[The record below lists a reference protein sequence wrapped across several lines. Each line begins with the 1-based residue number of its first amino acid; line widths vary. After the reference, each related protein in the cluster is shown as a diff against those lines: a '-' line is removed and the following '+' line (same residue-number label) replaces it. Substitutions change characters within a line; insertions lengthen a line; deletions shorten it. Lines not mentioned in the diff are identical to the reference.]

1 MDFWNRLRNE
11 LDYQGITHKELADK
25 IWIIK
30 GSLESKF
37 ARENTPDADF
47 LYKCSKALNLTMD
60 YLYTGKIKDS
70 ITDEDIRLIKEYH
83 QLSDHDKKVFKA
95 ILSTMNK
102 VAAEITPDDTN
113 YVFVEK

>member
-1 MDFWNRLRNE
+1 MDL
-11 LDYQGITHKELADK
+11 LH
-25 IWIIK
+25 
-30 GSLESKF
+30 
-37 ARENTPDADF
+37 
-47 LYKCSKALNLTMD
+47 
-60 YLYTGKIKDS
+60 
-70 ITDEDIRLIKEYH
+70 IKEYH